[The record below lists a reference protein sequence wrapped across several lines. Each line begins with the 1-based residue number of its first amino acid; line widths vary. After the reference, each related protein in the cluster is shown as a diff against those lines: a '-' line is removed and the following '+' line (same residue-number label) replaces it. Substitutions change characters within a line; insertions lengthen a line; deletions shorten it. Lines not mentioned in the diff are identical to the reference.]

1 MPQSRSAWEFPL
13 ARPPTLPP
21 PSGTLKELRELAS
34 RCHDCPLW
42 KHATQTVFGK
52 GPAHATLML
61 VGEQPGLQE
70 DTAGEPFVG
79 PAGALLDR
87 ALKESGLE
95 RREVYLTNA
104 VKHFKYE
111 LRGKHRLHKRANAA
125 EQAICREWLAAELRE
140 VRPQRI
146 LALGVMAAQAFFG
159 TTFQLTMSHGRWFK
173 LPGGIDAMAT
183 WHPSS
188 VLRSINRDTHDH
200 RYQQLVDDLR
210 AFVAGPV
217 NVGAASGRRAARG
230 EGRGKARASFQSD
243 ECA

>member
-1 MPQSRSAWEFPL
+1 MLHTRSAWESPL
-13 ARPPTLPP
+13 ARPSTLPP
-21 PSGTLKELRELAS
+21 PSGSLGELRDLAG

-52 GPAHATLML
+52 GPVHASMML
-61 VGEQPGLQE
+61 IGEQPGLQE
-70 DTAGEPFVG
+70 DAIGEPFVG

-87 ALKESGLE
+87 ALDESGLQ
-95 RREVYLTNA
+95 RREMYLTNA

-111 LRGKHRLHKRANAA
+111 LRGKRRLHKRANAA

-140 VRPQRI
+140 VHPQRI
-146 LALGVMAAQAFFG
+146 LALGAMAAQAFLG
-159 TTFQLTMSHGRWFK
+159 TTFQLTKSHGRWFK
-173 LPGGIDAMAT
+173 LAGGIDAMAT

-210 AFVAGPV
+210 AFAAGPPTY
-217 NVGAASGRRAARG
+217 
-230 EGRGKARASFQSD
+230 
-243 ECA
+243 

>member
-1 MPQSRSAWEFPL
+1 MPQTRSAWESPL
-13 ARPPTLPP
+13 ARPPSQPP

-52 GPAHATLML
+52 GPVHASLML

-70 DTAGEPFVG
+70 DEAGEPFVG

-87 ALKESGLE
+87 ALKECGLE
-95 RREVYLTNA
+95 RGDVYLTNV

-111 LRGKHRLHKRANAA
+111 QRGKQRLHKRANAA

-140 VRPQRI
+140 VHPQRI
-146 LALGVMAAQAFFG
+146 LALGVMAARAFFG
-159 TTFQLTMSHGRWFK
+159 TTFQLTMSHGRWFR
-173 LPGGIDAMAT
+173 LAGGIDAMAT

-210 AFVAGPV
+210 AFVVGPV
-217 NVGAASGRRAARG
+217 DVGARSGRRAG
-230 EGRGKARASFQSD
+230 
-243 ECA
+243 

>member
-1 MPQSRSAWEFPL
+1 MPQTRSAWESPL
-13 ARPPTLPP
+13 ARPPSLSPP
-21 PSGTLKELRELAS
+21 LGSLHELRDQAL

-52 GPAHATLML
+52 GPAHSPLML

-70 DTAGEPFVG
+70 DAAGEPFVG

-87 ALKESGLE
+87 ALKDAGLE
-95 RREVYLTNA
+95 RHDVYLTNA

-111 LRGKHRLHKRANAA
+111 LRGKRRLHKRANAA

-146 LALGVMAAQAFFG
+146 LALGAMAAQAFFG
-159 TTFQLTMSHGRWFK
+159 TTFQLTMSHGRWFR
-173 LPGGIDAMAT
+173 LNGGVEVMAT

-200 RYQQLVDDLR
+200 RYQQLVEDLR
-210 AFVAGPV
+210 AFVAGPEHAHAV
-217 NVGAASGRRAARG
+217 PAVGRRAV
-230 EGRGKARASFQSD
+230 
-243 ECA
+243 

>member
-1 MPQSRSAWEFPL
+1 MPQTRSAWESPL
-13 ARPPTLPP
+13 ARPPSLPP
-21 PSGTLKELRELAS
+21 PQGSLRELRELAS
-34 RCHDCPLW
+34 RCRDCPLW

-52 GPAHATLML
+52 GPAHATMML

-70 DTAGEPFVG
+70 DASGEPFVG

-87 ALKESGLE
+87 ALHESGLD
-95 RREVYLTNA
+95 RHDVYITNA
-104 VKHFKYE
+104 VKHFKFE
-111 LRGKHRLHKRANAA
+111 LRGKRRLHKRANAA

-140 VRPQRI
+140 VHPQRI

-159 TTFQLTMSHGRWFK
+159 TTFQLTMSHGRWFR

-210 AFVAGPV
+210 AFVAGPDHV
-217 NVGAASGRRAARG
+217 RAVSAVGRRAV
-230 EGRGKARASFQSD
+230 
-243 ECA
+243 

>member
-1 MPQSRSAWEFPL
+1 MPQTRPAWESPL
-13 ARPPTLPP
+13 ARPPSMSPP
-21 PSGTLKELRELAS
+21 QGSLKELRDLAL

-42 KHATQTVFGK
+42 KHATQTVFGN
-52 GPAHATLML
+52 GPAHAPMML

-70 DTAGEPFVG
+70 DASGEPFVG

-87 ALKESGLE
+87 ALHEAGLD
-95 RREVYLTNA
+95 RANVYITNA

-111 LRGKHRLHKRANAA
+111 LRGKRRLHKRANAA

-140 VRPQRI
+140 VRPQRV
-146 LALGVMAAQAFFG
+146 LALGAMAAQAFFG
-159 TTFQLTMSHGRWFK
+159 TTFQITMSHGRW
-173 LPGGIDAMAT
+173 LRLSGGIDAMAT

-210 AFVAGPV
+210 AFMAGPEHV
-217 NVGAASGRRAARG
+217 HAVSVVGRRAG
-230 EGRGKARASFQSD
+230 
-243 ECA
+243 

>member
-1 MPQSRSAWEFPL
+1 MPQSPPAWESPL
-13 ARPPTLPP
+13 ARSPTLPP
-21 PSGTLKELRELAS
+21 PPGSLRELRERAT

-42 KHATQTVFGK
+42 KNATQTVFGV
-52 GPAHATLML
+52 GPAHAAWML

-70 DTAGEPFVG
+70 DAAGEPFVG

-87 ALKESGLE
+87 ALEASGLE
-95 RREVYLTNA
+95 RRDVYITNA
-104 VKHFKYE
+104 VKHFKFE
-111 LRGKHRLHKRANAA
+111 LRGKRRLHKRANAA

-159 TTFQLTMSHGRWFK
+159 TAFQLTMSHGRWFR

-210 AFVAGPV
+210 AFVAGPPA
-217 NVGAASGRRAARG
+217 NAHYHARRGAA
-230 EGRGKARASFQSD
+230 
-243 ECA
+243 